1 MVYLNKK
8 QNRRGSEMSYMDTY
22 KNGAQTVILMK
33 KPEKNCWHYKEM
45 MQRSRI
51 VFTVS
56 WSLVLVVCAG

>member
-1 MVYLNKK
+1 
-8 QNRRGSEMSYMDTY
+8 MSYMDTY
-22 KNGAQTVILMK
+22 KKWCTDNYFDEDTK
-33 KPEKNCWHYKEM
+33 KELLALEM

>member
-1 MVYLNKK
+1 
-8 QNRRGSEMSYMDTY
+8 MSYMDTY
-22 KNGAQTVILMK
+22 KKWCTDNYFDEDTK
-33 KPEKNCWHYKEM
+33 KNCWHYKEM

>member
-1 MVYLNKK
+1 
-8 QNRRGSEMSYMDTY
+8 MSYMDTY
-22 KNGAQTVILMK
+22 KNGAQTIILMRIPK
-33 KPEKNCWHYKEM
+33 KNCWHYKEM